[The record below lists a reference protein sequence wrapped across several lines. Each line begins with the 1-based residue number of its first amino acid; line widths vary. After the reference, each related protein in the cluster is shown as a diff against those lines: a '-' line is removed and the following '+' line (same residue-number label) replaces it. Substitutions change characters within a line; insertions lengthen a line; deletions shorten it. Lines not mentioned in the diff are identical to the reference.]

1 MSLRSEWDQLLLA
14 ARGGDA
20 LALGQLLEVAQA
32 DLQAVASGVLGRSA
46 QARLPVEDVLAEAF
60 VAVVKDIASLR
71 ATNYVGF
78 RFWFASIARNNVR
91 RTLRRERGRGEFSVD
106 EEPEDESA
114 ALQPNFFS
122 AENLAFVRHAM
133 IGMPRSQQV
142 AYVLREGLGL
152 SWRVIGFVLEQR
164 EASAARLV
172 HYRAALRVKE
182 LAGTRPDLRLA
193 TTVILA

>member
-1 MSLRSEWDQLLLA
+1 MSLRAEWDHLLVA

-20 LALGQLLEVAQA
+20 LALGQLLEVAQD
-32 DLQAVASGVLGRSA
+32 DLQSVASGVLGRST
-46 QARLPVEDVLAEAF
+46 QARLPIEDVLAEAF

-91 RTLRRERGRGEFSVD
+91 RTLRRERARGEVSVD
-106 EEPEDESA
+106 EEPEDESGA
-114 ALQPNFFS
+114 SEPHFFS
-122 AENLAFVRHAM
+122 TENLAFLRRALVS
-133 IGMPRSQQV
+133 MPRSQQA

-152 SWRVIGFVLEQR
+152 SWHAIGFVLERR
-164 EASAARLV
+164 EAAAARLV

-182 LAGTRPDLRLA
+182 AAGTRPELRLA
-193 TTVILA
+193 AAVIMA